1 MNHGTYPGR
10 VGADAELRT
19 LQSGAKLLSF
29 RLANDVGFG
38 DRKTTQWIDVSYFG
52 KGAEA
57 IAGYV
62 RKGDKITVL
71 GEVKLEEFQKRDGTP
86 GAKLALNASHVEL
99 GDRKDRGDS
108 QESGY
113 SKGTPNAGY
122 GGGGG
127 RDYGTDTKGGHGGR
141 GGGKPAF
148 DQDLDDEIPFL
159 SC

>member
-10 VGADAELRT
+10 VGADAELKT

-86 GAKLALNASHVEL
+86 GARLALNASHVEL
-99 GDRKDRGDS
+99 GDRKSAGEHTRHPELGGGDYDRGQAYRDKG
-108 QESGY
+108 GY
-113 SKGTPNAGY
+113 GGGTPNAGY
-122 GGGGG
+122 G
-127 RDYGTDTKGGHGGR
+127 K

-148 DQDLDDEIPFL
+148 NNDDLDDEVPF
-159 SC
+159 